1 MNSFLVVLKKEL
13 KDIFR
18 DKKTVLFTLIL
29 PIILFPVMYKLMGY
43 GMKSTMKD
51 ATEEINLAI
60 NGDNKSSVYNLL
72 QSQKNFKIENPE
84 DQKSALK
91 EGKLQLIINIPE
103 NFDKL
108 IAEGKE
114 ANIEI
119 LYDDSSNNSSIAST
133 TVSSLIS
140 GLEDS
145 IVSERLKAKGID
157 TEILKPFKVDVKSG
171 ILADGEEEVN
181 PMARTLGGMMP
192 SLIVVFMF
200 APILG
205 IAADLGAGE
214 KERNTFEP
222 LLSTPCNRN
231 SLIFGKTIAI
241 SVVSALTMIAS
252 LISMYIG
259 LQSFIKSISEMDSG
273 ISKNTAFSFDLSPQ
287 SLVFMIILLLILLL
301 AICAIQISIS
311 VFARS
316 TKEAGTYLSGVI
328 TPIMIVSYIPMFM
341 DAKDISSFLFH
352 IPVANSVALMKEFMV
367 GITNFNHIGIVLL
380 WNIIYLI
387 LALLA
392 TKHLFSREEVVF
404 RS

>member
-1 MNSFLVVLKKEL
+1 
-13 KDIFR
+13 
-18 DKKTVLFTLIL
+18 
-29 PIILFPVMYKLMGY
+29 
-43 GMKSTMKD
+43 
-51 ATEEINLAI
+51 
-60 NGDNKSSVYNLL
+60 
-72 QSQKNFKIENPE
+72 
-84 DQKSALK
+84 
-91 EGKLQLIINIPE
+91 
-103 NFDKL
+103 
-108 IAEGKE
+108 
-114 ANIEI
+114 
-119 LYDDSSNNSSIAST
+119 
-133 TVSSLIS
+133 
-140 GLEDS
+140 
-145 IVSERLKAKGID
+145 
-157 TEILKPFKVDVKSG
+157 
-171 ILADGEEEVN
+171 
-181 PMARTLGGMMP
+181 MP

-200 APILG
+200 ALILG

-259 LQSFIKSISEMDSG
+259 LQSFMKSISEMDSG

-311 VFARS
+311 VFAIS

-352 IPVANSVALMKEFMV
+352 ILVANSVALMKEFMV

>member
-18 DKKTVLFTLIL
+18 DKKTILFTLIL

-43 GMKSTMKD
+43 GMKSTMKG

-72 QSQKNFKIENPE
+72 KSQKNFKIENPE

-287 SLVFMIILLLILLL
+287 SLVFIIILLLILLL

-316 TKEAGTYLSGVI
+316 TK
-328 TPIMIVSYIPMFM
+328 
-341 DAKDISSFLFH
+341 
-352 IPVANSVALMKEFMV
+352 
-367 GITNFNHIGIVLL
+367 
-380 WNIIYLI
+380 
-387 LALLA
+387 
-392 TKHLFSREEVVF
+392 
-404 RS
+404 